1 MNYCKITMQF
11 INSLQWEDK
20 FAKSSPFILISCLVK
35 MINKTLP
42 QHKVFFRMYVNINT
56 GNAAHQ
62 SWHGT
67 GSQYFFKELPQL
79 FFTYLYIF

>member
-1 MNYCKITMQF
+1 MQF

-42 QHKVFFRMYVNINT
+42 QYKVFFRMYVNINT

-67 GSQYFFKELPQL
+67 GSQYFLKSFPSSFLHIC
-79 FFTYLYIF
+79 IFLKYF